1 MFQFSF
7 IPKYLNCV
15 ISYEVLTHLRNSY
28 NTIRC
33 DPPSLFKVTFQAA
46 LVYLFAIV
54 VFIIHYVIGIE
65 KQNRLEQGNF
75 DRNEYLNNVDL
86 YWSLV
91 ITYIFPIVFFG
102 YVWITIW
109 CRGYMS
115 SATGEMKQVVSHLL
129 FFFHAYTTGIT
140 VDLSLP
146 KNRLTTIELLPYIII
161 RSGTSFVSLSF
172 LM

>member
-54 VFIIHYVIGIE
+54 VLIIHYVIGIE
-65 KQNRLEQGNF
+65 KQKRFEQGNF
-75 DRNEYLNNVDL
+75 DRHEYLNKVDL

-129 FFFHAYTTGIT
+129 FFFNTYITGIT
-140 VDLSLP
+140 VALSYP
-146 KNRLTTIELLPYIII
+146 KIDSPR
-161 RSGTSFVSLSF
+161 
-172 LM
+172 

>member
-1 MFQFSF
+1 M
-7 IPKYLNCV
+7 L
-15 ISYEVLTHLRNSY
+15 
-28 NTIRC
+28 
-33 DPPSLFKVTFQAA
+33 
-46 LVYLFAIV
+46 YLFAIV
-54 VFIIHYVIGIE
+54 VFIIHDVIGTE
-65 KQNRLEQGNF
+65 KQKTLEQGNF
-75 DRNEYLNNVDL
+75 DKHKYLNSVDL

-140 VDLSLP
+140 VDFSY
-146 KNRLTTIELLPYIII
+146 KK
-161 RSGTSFVSLSF
+161 
-172 LM
+172 